1 MFTTII
7 YAEENKISIEIVE
20 EFNSDKS
27 EKVNKSISRY
37 WWHYSSGSD
46 PFWIMGTS
54 KLYDSSAKNWIWTR
68 ESINENFNTLLT
80 GGKET
85 IEFEVPSHIKNAINS
100 GKKVKIEIGVNNE
113 FFINSNTKFRG
124 ELSGELSKI
133 VVENSCNAKM
143 SNDKSKVIFTFIPYY
158 QIDEYKDFNKALQS
172 YGNNLTKFDYKY
184 PYIREGFGEMIY
196 SMYSLPSPT
205 SLGTSFGTS
214 KRLANLPA
222 KSGFYSDYLVNLTDI
237 SRSGNDGLLT
247 NSKEFLLLY
256 NNEVWQYKYGSQMKI
271 GNGTM
276 NNGGAVGIL
285 PYFPFSAHFYIED
298 EIIEDP
304 IDPIIP
310 DVPESSTDSGGDD
323 FSANSIGVIK
333 ADNRS
338 SEMFD
343 VTKGVPTGENL
354 YVNVLAKEY
363 LYSEEYLK
371 VSGTKTYPITVERSY
386 NLFWTTREKRDL
398 PKTYCLDKSKCING
412 GVCKGHA
419 NYEYYDKPHTDTEK
433 VTTIVNIERD
443 YEYYIISNFELYKI
457 KNTQIMN
464 DVLSGGKIS
473 IPPSSSYCIPT
484 VNLIHDEKESTHI
497 IEPVL
502 PVTVTLPDISLN
514 SSSVSNADWSGALE
528 AAEAKVAQIKCK
540 SDKLEINSKIIL
552 SDKQNDKKAEKPDKI
567 ATSNQISNNV
577 LYKNGLTISNNILN
591 GTYTSSGEITYERVE
606 SSVNPRQSTIIIKP
620 LNINPVVVHTPVY
633 CDINLI
639 TDESAKS
646 RQLSD
651 SIKTIKAGSTQQIQV
666 ISTGQHKNITGYG
679 VRDYSKYTQS
689 NEIKCSF
696 DFYIGTDKN
705 GIYVNKNI
713 WYSIGKQKDLTIYIP
728 EWSTLGE
735 QTIELKT
742 KANNS
747 NGNNS
752 ETNANLNLHNSI
764 ATSII
769 RTYLEPKLYDFT
781 VSYID
786 DIFWSNHF
794 TNGIYKKIDL
804 SKVITSKILP
814 VMPQKNSDIKFNMF
828 SVKRGYNFYFD
839 LKTNGEYKGEAT
851 SIQVKPSFYYVDR
864 NGKNRREVDI
874 YYFTKG
880 KLIDA
885 SETNNVNLYTAILNS
900 WVRGIQAK
908 EINNTIAAYRNIL
921 GSQGELISDSIL
933 KQSKIPIG
941 SAYSIKL
948 ESDLRSFVGN
958 ITSLPNNVSQTK
970 GLTSISRWSGQYFL
984 PNNAVAVPK
993 GTFLRNS
1000 SSITENS
1007 SIFLKNGYI
1016 IVNFDMFYDNN
1027 GVNYRYY
1034 PQWKKEG
1041 YNLNQGFDLKYGDIV
1056 LYETDHNA
1064 SEDYNIGK

>member
-1 MFTTII
+1 
-7 YAEENKISIEIVE
+7 
-20 EFNSDKS
+20 
-27 EKVNKSISRY
+27 
-37 WWHYSSGSD
+37 
-46 PFWIMGTS
+46 
-54 KLYDSSAKNWIWTR
+54 
-68 ESINENFNTLLT
+68 
-80 GGKET
+80 
-85 IEFEVPSHIKNAINS
+85 
-100 GKKVKIEIGVNNE
+100 
-113 FFINSNTKFRG
+113 
-124 ELSGELSKI
+124 
-133 VVENSCNAKM
+133 
-143 SNDKSKVIFTFIPYY
+143 
-158 QIDEYKDFNKALQS
+158 
-172 YGNNLTKFDYKY
+172 
-184 PYIREGFGEMIY
+184 
-196 SMYSLPSPT
+196 
-205 SLGTSFGTS
+205 
-214 KRLANLPA
+214 
-222 KSGFYSDYLVNLTDI
+222 
-237 SRSGNDGLLT
+237 
-247 NSKEFLLLY
+247 
-256 NNEVWQYKYGSQMKI
+256 MKI

-333 ADNRS
+333 ADNRG

-412 GVCKGHA
+412 EVCKGHA

-484 VNLIHDEKESTHI
+484 VNLIHDEKESAHI
-497 IEPVL
+497 VEPVL

-540 SDKLEINSKIIL
+540 SDKLEVNSKIIL

-577 LYKNGLTISNNILN
+577 LYKNGLTISNSISN
-591 GTYTSSGEITYERVE
+591 GAYASSGEITYERVG
-606 SSVNPRQSTIIIKP
+606 SSVNPTQSTIIINP
-620 LNINPVVVHTPVY
+620 FNINPVVVHTPVY

-639 TDESAKS
+639 TDESARS

-651 SIKTIKAGSTQQIQV
+651 SIKTIKAGTTQQIQV
-666 ISTGQHKNITGYG
+666 KSTGQHKNIAGYG

-705 GIYVNKNI
+705 GIYVNKNN
-713 WYSIGKQKDLTIYIP
+713 WYSIGKQKDITIYIP

-752 ETNANLNLHNSI
+752 ETHANLNLHNSI

-769 RTYLEPKLYDFT
+769 HAFLEPKLYDFT

-786 DIFWSNHF
+786 DIFWTSHF

-804 SKVITSKILP
+804 TKVFASKILP
-814 VMPQKNSDIKFNMF
+814 IMPHKNSNLKFDMY

-839 LKTNGEYKGEAT
+839 LKTNGEYKGEAA
-851 SIQVKPSFYYVDR
+851 SIQIKPSFYYVDR

-880 KLIDA
+880 KLINA
-885 SETNNVNLYTAILNS
+885 SDTNNVNFYTAMLDS

-921 GSQGELISDSIL
+921 GLQGGYIADSIL

-941 SAYSIKL
+941 SAFSIKL
-948 ESDLRSFVGN
+948 ENDLRSFVGN
-958 ITSLPNNVSQTK
+958 ITSLPNNIGQTK

-984 PNNAVAVPK
+984 PNNAVAIPK
-993 GTFLRNS
+993 GTSLRNS
-1000 SSITENS
+1000 STITESS

-1016 IVNFDMFYDNN
+1016 IVNFDIFYESN

-1034 PQWKKEG
+1034 PQWKMEG
-1041 YNLNQGFDLKYGDIV
+1041 YNLNQGFDLNYGDII